1 MEHSSRSSTSTE
13 TIVYKG
19 KDGDYAALIT
29 AVYSAARAR
38 DIESELAMTISKR
51 MIELDYVFDKHT
63 SVMMHLL
70 GTPIAPIQPL
80 LMDESEDGIS
90 ASVLRTRKV
99 ENKALQAKYRF
110 ECLTSEE
117 KLEQVDH

>member
-19 KDGDYAALIT
+19 KDGDYVALIT

-70 GTPIAPIQPL
+70 GTPRALTVKGLRSDPVIQP
-80 LMDESEDGIS
+80 MAIS
-90 ASVLRTRKV
+90 IVWKKRYGLFT
-99 ENKALQAKYRF
+99 EN
-110 ECLTSEE
+110 T
-117 KLEQVDH
+117 